1 MQQPRSCL
9 VSDYDHGADH
19 HNVYHDDDDDDDHDD
34 CSALLQSIL
43 NLYYWSII
51 IIYAREDLQSDWF
64 RLFVFSPLC
73 VFKCVFKRHALED
86 AKSHCNCSTFIRC
99 AFSNVS

>member
-73 VFKCVFKRHALED
+73 VFKCVLKLSARED
-86 AKSHCNCSTFIRC
+86 A
-99 AFSNVS
+99 